1 MNENLLFKQICN
13 FKNDSLDDD
22 LLKYATPKVLG
33 MLFLNR
39 MQAIAYGNMKEKRIL
54 ESTNREFRNSL
65 KMAYQYNIVKNE
77 SFYKCIDDLV
87 QLLDK
92 VGCKYAML
100 KGAVLCGLY
109 PVGYRTSNDID
120 LLIHPKDITPIS
132 NLLKMNG
139 FRQGSIK
146 NDVFIPAHRREIIDS
161 KMMRGETV
169 PFVKEVNLPNMKYM
183 EVDIN
188 FSLDYKNGDIE
199 MINEML
205 NRTEKIEILGVWV
218 QTLAPIDFLIH
229 LCAHLYKEATALP
242 WIEMKRDMTL
252 YKFCDLYF
260 LLYDIDDKKS
270 DEFFRRAEELGL
282 DKICAYA
289 IIATYEMFEIK
300 SEYLLMKSRKVLE
313 NDIEFMHRV
322 YSPKEKTSYMYV
334 EDSIFKRFFA
344 DDRKA
349 MLRRELI

>member
-1 MNENLLFKQICN
+1 MKEELLFTEICN
-13 FKNDSLDDD
+13 FKNDTFNED

-39 MQAIAYGNMKEKRIL
+39 MQAIAYGNMKEKNIL
-54 ESTNREFRNSL
+54 ETTNREFRNSL
-65 KMAYQYNIVKNE
+65 KMAYQYNLVKNE
-77 SFYKCIDDLV
+77 SYYECVDYLRRV
-87 QLLDK
+87 LDK
-92 VGCKYAML
+92 SGCKYAML

-109 PVGYRTSNDID
+109 PKGYRTSNDID
-120 LLIHPKDITPIS
+120 ILILPKDITTIS
-132 NLLKMNG
+132 NLLKMDG
-139 FRQGSIK
+139 FKQGCIK
-146 NDVFIPAHRREIIDS
+146 NDIFVPANRREIIDS

-188 FSLDYKNGDIE
+188 FSLDYKNGDTE
-199 MINEML
+199 MISDML
-205 NRTEKIEILGVWV
+205 KRTDRIEILGVSV
-218 QTLAPIDFLIH
+218 RTLASTDFLIH
-229 LCAHLYKEATALP
+229 LCAHLYKEATTLP

-260 LLYDIDDKKS
+260 LLYDIDDKRA
-270 DEFFRRAEELGL
+270 DALFRRAKQLGL

-300 SEYLLMKSRKVLE
+300 NKYLLVESRKVLE
-313 NDIEFMHRV
+313 NDKEFMRRV

-334 EDSIFKRFFA
+334 EDSVLKRFFA
-344 DDRKA
+344 DNRKE
-349 MLRRELI
+349 MLRRE

>member
-1 MNENLLFKQICN
+1 MKEELLFTEICN
-13 FKNDSLDDD
+13 FKDDSFDED

-33 MLFLNR
+33 MLFFNR
-39 MQAIAYGNMKEKRIL
+39 MQAIAYGNMKEKNIL
-54 ESTNREFRNSL
+54 ENTNREFRNSL
-65 KMAYQYNIVKNE
+65 KMAYQYNTVKNK
-77 SFYKCIDDLV
+77 SFYKCINDLGV
-87 QLLDK
+87 ILDK
-92 VGCKYAML
+92 SSCEYAML

-109 PVGYRTSNDID
+109 PEGYRTSNDID
-120 LLIHPKDITPIS
+120 LLIHPKDITRIS
-132 NLLKMNG
+132 NLLKMDG

-146 NDVFIPAHRREIIDS
+146 NDVFAPAHRREIIDS

-188 FSLDYKNGDIE
+188 FSLDYKNGDTE
-199 MINEML
+199 MISEML
-205 NRTEKIEILGVWV
+205 KRTERIEILGVSV
-218 QTLAPIDFLIH
+218 QTLASTDFFIH
-229 LCAHLYKEATALP
+229 LCAHLYKEATTLP

-270 DEFFRRAEELGL
+270 DELFRRAEDLGL

-289 IIATYEMFEIK
+289 IIVTYEMFEIK
-300 SEYLLMKSRKVLE
+300 SEHLLVKSRKVLE
-313 NDIEFMHRV
+313 NDKEFMRRV
-322 YSPKEKTSYMYV
+322 YSPKEKTSYMYM
-334 EDSIFKRFFA
+334 EDSVFKRFFA

-349 MLRRELI
+349 MLRRE